1 MLKATAR
8 KMTDPYKSKLK
19 LSASHSSA
27 ELPEEEATSGGG
39 QASPQKLSL
48 KGSQLGGSILIGNY
62 NVSWIHSIRLLP
74 LPPLAIFSFRP
85 HST

>member
-48 KGSQLGGSILIGNY
+48 KGSQLG
-62 NVSWIHSIRLLP
+62 
-74 LPPLAIFSFRP
+74 AAF
-85 HST
+85 